1 MQPHHAWTP
10 APPSLYPSSLPH
22 RHYYTHS
29 LLTHQLSLLR
39 LLQQLRPLQLLHIVT
54 PIRVANLTLTGCA
67 VVMQPVA
74 TVGAHV
80 LHALGSPLG
89 GYSSGGCGPVCL

>member
-67 VVMQPVA
+67 VV
-74 TVGAHV
+74 
-80 LHALGSPLG
+80 
-89 GYSSGGCGPVCL
+89 